1 VGDHQCGARGSNDPS
16 VVLVD
21 RFGCRSRQAARG
33 PLRPRA
39 KSLRITSMGL
49 ATRCESIRV
58 AKKRRKLGP
67 GGKARRPVAGSQPNE
82 HAAKAGSQGSTLSTE
97 GALGQGSRSSLTGW
111 RWKRFWFLAR
121 GSGFTRV
128 LAGRDRERQ
137 RCSLPTLLTVENT
150 VAMGAPPGAT
160 LGSAQ
165 KWVRTV
171 SSEAEARRAPSCA
184 RQPGAALPQ
193 GSTAPMLRE
202 H

>member
-82 HAAKAGSQGSTLSTE
+82 HSVKAGSQGSTLSME

-121 GSGFTRV
+121 GSG
-128 LAGRDRERQ
+128 
-137 RCSLPTLLTVENT
+137 LPEYSR
-150 VAMGAPPGAT
+150 GAT
-160 LGSAQ
+160 GS
-165 KWVRTV
+165 VRGVHCQPCSRSKTPWQW
-171 SSEAEARRAPSCA
+171 ERRPERRSV
-184 RQPGAALPQ
+184 L
-193 GSTAPMLRE
+193 LRNE
-202 H
+202 RGL